1 MTNQNDSFGPAD
13 GPSSEDDS
21 SNRRALL
28 IEALCEEERILQSEM
43 TSLRESGG
51 RETHLITQVSETL
64 HRMLYLTESLENDS
78 EIPD

>member
-1 MTNQNDSFGPAD
+1 
-13 GPSSEDDS
+13 
-21 SNRRALL
+21 
-28 IEALCEEERILQSEM
+28 M